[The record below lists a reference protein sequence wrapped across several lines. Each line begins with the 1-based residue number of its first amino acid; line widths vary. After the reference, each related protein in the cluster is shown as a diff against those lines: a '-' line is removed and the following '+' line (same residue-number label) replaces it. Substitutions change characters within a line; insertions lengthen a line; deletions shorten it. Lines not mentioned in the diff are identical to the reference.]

1 MLKEVAGTKVY
12 EKKRQESTK
21 IMDETE
27 AKREK
32 IVGFLDYI
40 EERLNELEEEKE
52 ELKEYQKS
60 DKERRCLEY
69 ALHNQELTEV
79 TAGLEAV
86 RRACRNDRKLIY
98 QVEEER
104 RNDIHNSN
112 LKRKE
117 FNQRETVVQVR
128 VIEKPWRTADS
139 QGTRRGSDRRQAIV
153 VYYKSRA
160 ASIRDG
166 NGGSRSFENG
176 DRVFDQRFQA
186 GQGIRTTATERVCK
200 RTREVGRED
209 LKRHRED

>member
-21 IMDETE
+21 IMEETE

-40 EERLNELEEEKE
+40 EERLSELEEEKE

-60 DKERRCLEY
+60 DRERRCLEY
-69 ALHNQELTEV
+69 ALHRRELDDV
-79 TAGLEAV
+79 TTLLEAV
-86 RRACRNDRKLIY
+86 SVQSRFRGVLTF

-117 FNQRETVVQVR
+117 FNQRETVVQVCFPLHIPLIAHDR
-128 VIEKPWRTADS
+128 NMKKPCLLPNYPYRP
-139 QGTRRGSDRRQAIV
+139 
-153 VYYKSRA
+153 
-160 ASIRDG
+160 
-166 NGGSRSFENG
+166 
-176 DRVFDQRFQA
+176 
-186 GQGIRTTATERVCK
+186 
-200 RTREVGRED
+200 
-209 LKRHRED
+209 RH